1 MAVAT
6 IVTSPVRA
14 NDLRISFDELFQVI
28 KAKIA
33 NDLKKQRLTQACSEG

>member
-14 NDLRISFDELFQVI
+14 NDLRISLDELFQVI
-28 KAKIA
+28 KAKMA
-33 NDLKKQRLTQACSEG
+33 KDVKKQRLTKACSEG